1 MQQDEKS
8 ICIAITIGDINGI
21 GPEVILRALQR
32 PQPERQQMVVVDP
45 PGALKWWAERLGY
58 AWPAWPALTIDANLD
73 ALASPVAV
81 LVDAEFPQ
89 PRLDV
94 GRPTADSGRVAAR
107 AIETA
112 ARLALDGRVQAV
124 VTAPIAKLALKL
136 AGLDFPGHTEF
147 LAHLCGASHPVMLL
161 LAGTV
166 RVAVATR
173 HIPLRQVP
181 EALSVAHL
189 VQTLQV
195 LHEDLRRRFAMAQPR
210 IAVTGLNPHAGEQ
223 GAFGREEIEIIAPAI
238 DVARRQGIEAV
249 GPFPADALFARLL
262 PKQRFDAV
270 LAMYHDQGLIPLKML
285 ARGAGVNYTCG
296 LPIIRTSPDHGT
308 AFDIAGKN
316 QANESSMMEAIDL
329 AMELAQT
336 QQTG

>member
-1 MQQDEKS
+1 MPKVEQP
-8 ICIAITIGDINGI
+8 IRIAITIGDINGI
-21 GPEVILRALQR
+21 GPEVILRALQH
-32 PQPERQQMVVVDP
+32 PQPERRQVVVVDP
-45 PGALKWWAERLGY
+45 PGALKWWAERLGFV
-58 AWPAWPALTIDANLD
+58 WPDWPALTYDANLD
-73 ALASPVAV
+73 ALASPVVV
-81 LVDAEFPQ
+81 LVDAEFSQPQ
-89 PRLDV
+89 LDV
-94 GRPTADSGRVAAR
+94 GRPTSDSGQVAAH

-112 ARLALDGRVQAV
+112 VRLALNGRVHAV
-124 VTAPIAKLALKL
+124 VTAPIAKSALKL
-136 AGLDFPGHTEF
+136 AGLDYPGHTEF
-147 LAHLCGASHPVMLL
+147 LAHLCGVPHPVMLL

-181 EALSVAHL
+181 DALSVEHL
-189 VQTLQV
+189 LQTLQV
-195 LHEDLRRRFAMAQPR
+195 LNEDLRQRFGMAQPR

-223 GAFGREEIEIIAPAI
+223 GTFGREEIQIIAPAI
-238 DVARRQGIEAV
+238 EAARRQHIEAV

-316 QANESSMMEAIDL
+316 QADESSMMEAIDL

-336 QQTG
+336 